1 MRLRGQSLAGGA
13 LERGCR
19 DRIKHRAANET
30 TIRGFAYALAEPLD
44 WHIAAIVL
52 LEQFRDL
59 SPRAESMQS
68 NDDKDDDD
76 NSEEQHPP

>member
-1 MRLRGQSLAGGA
+1 

-30 TIRGFAYALAEPLD
+30 TIRDFAYALAEPLD
-44 WHIAAIVL
+44 RHIAAIVL

-59 SPRAESMQS
+59 SPRAESTQS
-68 NDDKDDDD
+68 DDDKDDDD
-76 NSEEQHPP
+76 NSEEQRSP